1 MTTLIINL
9 PHLQS
14 RRQRHGALL
23 LSLLCWGW
31 FLMPLVIVGGWL
43 LGFHV
48 LAQEVVWLGGWRS
61 LQYLAGV
68 ATSMILVL
76 VGLWTLWTM
85 GQIARGARVK
95 DKPALVPPGEVS
107 QVFGVTDAMLAMAL
121 PARLVT
127 VHFGAGGGITGITP
141 DADLG
146 RVRRP
151 RRQKPVTADPEP
163 VSAIG

>member
-14 RRQRHGALL
+14 PRQRHGALL

-43 LGFHV
+43 MGFHV

-61 LQYLAGV
+61 LQDLFGI
-68 ATSMILVL
+68 ATSMIAVL
-76 VGLWTLWTM
+76 VGLWAFWTM
-85 GQIARGARVK
+85 GQIARGARLR

-107 QVFGVTDAMLAMAL
+107 QVFGVAAEVLTTAL

-127 VHFGAGGGITGITP
+127 VHFNADGGITGITP

-151 RRQKPVTADPEP
+151 RARKVAAADPEP